1 MKSIEEKVSVY
12 PNPSNGIVNI
22 DLQGALAQ
30 TASLEV
36 YNAMGQLVVSKNYN
50 EVSGK
55 FEVNLS
61 GNAAG
66 VYTIK
71 LIANG
76 EVVTKRVVLQ

>member
-1 MKSIEEKVSVY
+1 V
-12 PNPSNGIVNI
+12 
-22 DLQGALAQ
+22 QGALAQ
-30 TASLEV
+30 TATLEV
-36 YNAMGQLVVSKNYN
+36 YNAMGPLVVSKNYN

>member
-1 MKSIEEKVSVY
+1 
-12 PNPSNGIVNI
+12 
-22 DLQGALAQ
+22 
-30 TASLEV
+30 
-36 YNAMGQLVVSKNYN
+36 MGQLVVSKNYN

-55 FEVNLS
+55 FDVDLS

-71 LIANG
+71 LMANG